1 VSLFCGVIEGVKV
14 ADFVD
19 PPSPVEGI
27 EKAGVAFGEGTG
39 FEVATTEIVIGV
51 SVGILSGKEME
62 AEPAPIHR
70 GYFLGFAEE
79 PDEEEED
86 EIGIDRGLEFEI
98 TSVVF
103 AGDLI
108 DPALELEG
116 GVEGMIDFFDEGDQG
131 KDIGIA
137 KSFSGVM
144 AFQLIDQ
151 PAGVVDADMEL
162 AVGPAEE
169 SAGEF
174 TEFAGGGPGGAT
186 ELARALRVDEAVF
199 EVDPDL
205 GVGPFEKLLNLAEK
219 SGVHERKV
227 RSLGGAESRWTRE
240 SAS

>member
-1 VSLFCGVIEGVKV
+1 MPLFCGVIEGVKV

-27 EKAGVAFGEGTG
+27 EKAGVAFGEGTC

-98 TSVVF
+98 AGVVF

-108 DPALELEG
+108 DAALELEG
-116 GVEGMIDFFDEGDQG
+116 GVEGMIDFFDEGDQRE
-131 KDIGIA
+131 DIGIA

-162 AVGPAEE
+162 AVGFAEE

-174 TEFAGGGPGGAT
+174 AEFAGGGSGGAS
-186 ELARALRVDEAVF
+186 ELARALGVDEAVF

-205 GVGPFEKLLNLAEK
+205 GVGPFEKLLDFAEK
-219 SGVHERKV
+219 RGAHERKD

>member
-1 VSLFCGVIEGVKV
+1 MSPFFGVIEGVKV

-19 PPSPVEGI
+19 PPSSIEGV
-27 EKAGVAFGEGTG
+27 EKASVAFGESAR
-39 FEVATTEIVIGV
+39 FEVATTEIGIGV

-70 GYFLGFAEE
+70 GYFLGFSEE

-86 EIGIDRGLEFEI
+86 EIGIDRGLKFEI
-98 TSVVF
+98 AGVVF

-108 DPALELEG
+108 DAPLELES
-116 GVEGMIDFFDEGDQG
+116 GVEGMIDFFDEGDHR

-174 TEFAGGGPGGAT
+174 TEFAGGGSSGRGAM
-186 ELARALRVDEAVF
+186 
-199 EVDPDL
+199 
-205 GVGPFEKLLNLAEK
+205 
-219 SGVHERKV
+219 S
-227 RSLGGAESRWTRE
+227 
-240 SAS
+240 